1 MEESSIAEFYKG
13 RSVFITGA
21 TGFMGKVL
29 VEKLLRSCPGVDKL
43 YLLMRPS
50 KGKDVSTRLREFTEN
65 QVFENLRNEHPEQL
79 EKIAAVAGDVTFP
92 GFGLSSEDMQ
102 LIIDNVSIVF
112 NSAATVKFDE
122 ELKTAVQLNVKGPRE
137 LLAICRKMKKLQA
150 VVHVSTAFNNLDRE
164 ELDEVIYPAPI
175 DPIKLIELIDCLD
188 DGLVRAITKELVG
201 QCPNTYT
208 YTKALA
214 EQLLERE
221 CGDIPL
227 AIVRPSIVT
236 AAEHEPLPGWVDN
249 LNGPT
254 GFVSGVGKGFI
265 RTFKINSQLVGDIVP
280 VDYPINLMIAV
291 GWHTAIQNRRLDK
304 TSGIPKK
311 IEVYN
316 CSTGQKNPL
325 TWEMFREIGFKYWL
339 KYPTVEMMWYPNC
352 SFTKNS
358 TVHKIDQ
365 AISHYL
371 PAYALDLVARL
382 TGKRVKWVRLYDRA
396 HHAISCLDFFMTHQW
411 RFVSENPIRLLD
423 FLSEADRRTF
433 YFDVRQIDWNTYIGT
448 YVAGARRYILKD
460 DPSTLPA
467 ARRNLKKLY
476 AAKMLLRLTLLAVFF
491 LVLSYLWQQLSSWGS
506 TTPGEYMASDNIT
519 FLHLQSEVE
528 KETSNQGI
536 NPYLTSGIKS

>member
-1 MEESSIAEFYKG
+1 MMAESNIAEFYNG

-29 VEKLLRSCPGVDKL
+29 VEKLLRSCPGVVHL
-43 YLLMRPS
+43 YLLMRPA
-50 KGKDVSTRLREFTEN
+50 KGKDVTCRLQELVDN
-65 QVFENLRNEHPEQL
+65 QVFEALRTEHPEQMQ
-79 EKIAAVAGDVTFP
+79 KIVAVAGDVTLP
-92 GFGLSSEDMQ
+92 GFGLSSSDLQ
-102 LIIDNVSIVF
+102 LILDNVSIVF

-137 LLAICRKMKKLQA
+137 LLAICRNMKQLQA
-150 VVHVSTAFNNLDRE
+150 LVHVSTAFNNLDRE
-164 ELDEVIYPAPI
+164 ELDEVIYKSSI
-175 DPIKLIELIDCLD
+175 DTVKLIELIDCLD

-236 AAEHEPLPGWVDN
+236 AALKEPLPGWIDN

-254 GFVSGVGKGFI
+254 GFISGVGKGFL
-265 RTFKINSQLVGDIVP
+265 RTFKINSELVGDIIP

-291 GWHTAIQNRRLDK
+291 AWHTAIHKSN
-304 TSGIPKK
+304 K
-311 IEVYN
+311 IEIYN

-325 TWEMFREIGFKYWL
+325 TWNRFREIGFAAWM

-352 SFTKNS
+352 SFTMNR
-358 TVHKIDQ
+358 TVHKIDT

-371 PAYALDLVARL
+371 PAYIIDFFARI

-396 HHAISCLDFFMTHQW
+396 HRAISCLDFFTTHQW
-411 RFVSENPIRLLD
+411 RFISENPIRLLD
-423 FLSEADRRTF
+423 HLSNGDKQTF
-433 YFDVRQIDWNTYIGT
+433 YFDVRGIDWNSYIETYIL
-448 YVAGARRYILKD
+448 GARRFILKD
-460 DPSTLPA
+460 DPSTIPA
-467 ARRNLKKLY
+467 ARKNLNRMYL
-476 AAKMLLRLTLLAVFF
+476 AKMTLRLVLFAV
-491 LVLSYLWQQLSSWGS
+491 LVLFLSYLWQRLFDWENGSSF
-506 TTPGEYMASDNIT
+506 YYNAVNDNFT
-519 FLHLQSEVE
+519 LLDLQSEVE
-528 KETSNQGI
+528 KDTANQAI
-536 NPYLTSGIKS
+536 NPYLANGMKS